1 MGAPSVF
8 RAKEKS
14 KEAEYGAMIKKKKG
28 KTTEKKTAKRK
39 GSRKRKKELNPAE
52 VRKSIAI
59 LVKSEAEEMAEAVI
73 GEGKKG
79 QLATVKYL
87 FEMAKIFPEATDGSQ
102 ASADE
107 ECLAAT
113 LLRRLDLPDEPVMRD
128 EEDLPKMA
136 SSGDKP
142 AATAENEVEEKE
154 SGSGAGSCEENKEP
168 VLA

>member
-1 MGAPSVF
+1 
-8 RAKEKS
+8 
-14 KEAEYGAMIKKKKG
+14 MIKKKKG

-113 LLRRLDLPDEPVMRD
+113 LLRRLDLP
-128 EEDLPKMA
+128 KTA
-136 SSGDKP
+136 SSGEKP
-142 AATAENEVEEKE
+142 AAKAENEVEQKE